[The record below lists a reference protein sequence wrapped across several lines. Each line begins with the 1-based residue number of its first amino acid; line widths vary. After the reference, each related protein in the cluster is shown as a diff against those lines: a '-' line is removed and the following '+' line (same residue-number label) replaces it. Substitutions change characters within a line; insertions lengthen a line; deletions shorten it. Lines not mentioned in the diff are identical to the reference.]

1 MSFTK
6 PPPASARESRRGPLK
21 AAGRLGAQTP
31 RSDGPACTNPL
42 LAKSDVGRAPP
53 TTYTIPGGS
62 FSFGMPNCKE
72 VNGAREAVNMWNNHK
87 PSLDPR
93 GEPGLSF
100 RKLNKMAIG
109 VHACTP
115 KENEAFKREVREA
128 MAASGDPAHTPRA
141 APQRALIPSDVDPH
155 FAYGRK
161 VRPSTPMGEVI
172 NNHTGT
178 AAEQALAQQY
188 DELNW
193 QKEEASRMVYK
204 IYSTKSSRG
213 HSLGKPKFRRGEV
226 GSGCAAAQ
234 QPEAAFK
241 LSRFKKAGPKVDSC
255 NASGTLRR

>member
-6 PPPASARESRRGPLK
+6 PPPASARESRRGPLR

-42 LAKSDVGRAPP
+42 LAKDDVGRAKQ
-53 TTYTIPGGS
+53 TTYTLPSGS
-62 FSFGMPNCKE
+62 FSFGMPNSQE
-72 VNGAREAVNMWNNHK
+72 ENGAREAVNRWQFHK

-100 RKLNKMAIG
+100 PELNKMAIG
-109 VHACTP
+109 IKACTP
-115 KENEAFKREVREA
+115 KDSATFKKEVQES
-128 MAASGDPAHTPRA
+128 MAASGGLAHSPRA
-141 APQRALIPSDVDPH
+141 APQRDLIPSDIDPH

-172 NNHTGT
+172 NNRYGT

-193 QKEEASRMVYK
+193 QKEEASKMVYK

-213 HSLGKPKFRRGEV
+213 HSKGLG
-226 GSGCAAAQ
+226 GCDAAQ

-241 LSRFKKAGPKVDSC
+241 LSRFKKAGPKVDIGSTGG
-255 NASGTLRR
+255 SLRR